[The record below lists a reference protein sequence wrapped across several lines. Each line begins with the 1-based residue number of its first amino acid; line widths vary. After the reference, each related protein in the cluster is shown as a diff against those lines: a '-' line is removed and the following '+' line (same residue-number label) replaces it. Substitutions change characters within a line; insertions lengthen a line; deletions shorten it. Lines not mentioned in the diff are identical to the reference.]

1 MAKKKLGYT
10 WYPKDFASDP
20 DVMLMTAAERGIY
33 RDLIDLAYQTN
44 NCIKY
49 SFDALARYTNGTAI
63 EVKKVLQMKGKEDGD
78 HWKIPSCDKR
88 LKIIKRNSQN
98 GKNNK
103 KETEPVLESE
113 LLNKVEVQN
122 EVGVFFR
129 IGLRLYKYSV
139 SKYVLDELSLTISQE
154 IPKENTEALNKI
166 LKKFDADNAG
176 ATFTNHEHVRNSFK
190 KLAREMMKEFAFKKD
205 NDCPYTEEQLR
216 IADSQ
221 KAAGMGTPEWFDK
234 KYMHLLKN

>member
-49 SFDALARYTNGTAI
+49 SFDALARYTNGTEV

-78 HWKIPSCDKR
+78 HWRIPSCDKR

-98 GKNNK
+98 GMKNKNSVAPVVA
-103 KETEPVLESE
+103 PVLINNTSMSDGSGNFFKIGLDLFKYPVSKYITENMPQFLE
-113 LLNKVEVQN
+113 IWEVQN
-122 EVGVFFR
+122 KPLKRNEV
-129 IGLRLYKYSV
+129 LALMDKQ
-139 SKYVLDELSLTISQE
+139 YVGHD
-154 IPKENTEALNKI
+154 
-166 LKKFDADNAG
+166 
-176 ATFTNHEHVRNSFK
+176 FTNENHIKNSFK
-190 KLAREMMKEFAFKKD
+190 LVGKSM
-205 NDCPYTEEQLR
+205 
-216 IADSQ
+216 
-221 KAAGMGTPEWFDK
+221 
-234 KYMHLLKN
+234 LKNKPGAELTPQKSGINYGKK